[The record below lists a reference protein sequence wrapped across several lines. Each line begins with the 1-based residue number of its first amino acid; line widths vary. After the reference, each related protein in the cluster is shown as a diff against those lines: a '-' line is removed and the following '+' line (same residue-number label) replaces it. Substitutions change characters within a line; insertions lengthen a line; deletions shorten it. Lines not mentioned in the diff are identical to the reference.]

1 MKSLLQNIKDTCEIE
16 IAVCE
21 DEPPETITDGTAD
34 LCRGRLE
41 FAKGILRQI
50 EKAEVKP
57 IYYNITVPVSEGDC
71 YAINDGE
78 EFSWSF
84 CTNEDANIHIRT
96 RIMNEVEWNEEGG
109 EHSDIP

>member
-41 FAKGILRQI
+41 FAKSILRQI
-50 EKAEVKP
+50 EKAEVKQ
-57 IYYNITVPVSEGDC
+57 IYYNITVPVSEGDG
-71 YAINDGE
+71 DDLRHGE

-84 CTNEDANIHIRT
+84 CTKEDENIHIRT
-96 RIMNEVEWNEEGG
+96 RIMNEIDWNEEEG
-109 EHSDIP
+109 EHL

>member
-16 IAVCE
+16 FAVCE
-21 DEPPETITDGTAD
+21 DEPPETVTDGIVR
-34 LCRGRLE
+34 RGRLE
-41 FAKGILRQI
+41 FAKIILRQI

-96 RIMNEVEWNEEGG
+96 RIMNEIDWNEEEG
-109 EHSDIP
+109 EHL